1 MDKKSPL
8 KKEKK
13 SCMLDASVLLHD
25 PSAFHH
31 YMMHDIILPS
41 VVLEELDRKKSMHGE
56 IGKNARIAMKF
67 IDQVARKGDIQKG
80 VKLDKGGSFKIIV
93 EKEPK
98 KKDNVLTGLSP
109 DRTRHRLLSSAHQLK
124 EDGHHDITLVSKD
137 PVTKIIAETV
147 GVATESFKSS
157 QESYENLYRGIYN
170 VDVPKDTIDLFYKE
184 GEIAIPKGNYYPNSY
199 IVLKGEEN
207 ASAVVKVN
215 AAENKLVPL
224 LKGKQNVWGVKPRNV
239 EQKCA
244 LDLLLRDEVKLVSF
258 IGNAGTGKTLLA
270 LAAGLQKVFDDNV
283 YNRVIIARSIMPL
296 GKDIGFLPGS
306 KEEKL
311 QSWLAPFFDNLDYIC
326 ESGGEDGE
334 ETKKWILESNKFQVE
349 AITYMRGRSFTN
361 AYIIIDEAQ
370 NLTPHELKTLVSRV
384 GENTKIVILG
394 DPTQID
400 NPYLDRD
407 SNGLVYTVGKMKKYP
422 LFGSIYF
429 QHTERSK
436 LAALAAEVL

>member
-1 MDKKSPL
+1 MDKKSTL
-8 KKEKK
+8 KDRK

-25 PSAFHH
+25 PSAFHQ
-31 YMMHDIILPS
+31 YVMHDIVLPG

-56 IGKNARIAMKF
+56 MGRNARKAMKF
-67 IDQVARKGDIQKG
+67 IDEVARKGDIQKG
-80 VKLDKGGSFKIIV
+80 IPLAKGGSFRILI
-93 EKEPK
+93 EKEPS
-98 KKDNVLTGLSP
+98 KKDSVLTGLSP

-124 EDGHHDITLVSKD
+124 ELGHDVMLVSKD
-137 PVTKIIAETV
+137 PVTKIIAETI
-147 GVATESFKSS
+147 GVDTATFKSN
-157 QESYENLYRGIYN
+157 QETYDGLYKGIFT
-170 VDVPKDTIDLFYKE
+170 VDVSKDVIDEFYKE
-184 GEIAIPKGNYYPNSY
+184 GEIAIPEGNYYPNSY
-199 IVLKGEEN
+199 LVLKGEAN
-207 ASAVVKVN
+207 SSAIAKVN
-215 AAENKLVPL
+215 ARENKLEPL
-224 LKGKQNVWGVKPRNV
+224 LKGRQNVWGVKPRNV

-244 LDLLLRDEVKLVSF
+244 LDLLLRDDVKLVSF

-283 YNRVIIARSIMPL
+283 YNRIIIARSIMPL
-296 GKDIGFLPGS
+296 GKDIGFLPGN

-326 ESGGEDGE
+326 ESGGEDGA

-349 AITYMRGRSFTN
+349 AITYMRGRSFSN

-370 NLTPHELKTLVSRV
+370 NLTPHELKTLISRV

-407 SNGLVYTVGKMKKYP
+407 SNGLVYTVGRMKREA

-429 QHTERSK
+429 EHTERSK
-436 LAALAAEVL
+436 LAALAAKVL

>member
-1 MDKKSPL
+1 MA
-8 KKEKK
+8 KEVAKK
-13 SCMLDASVLLHD
+13 SCLLDASVLLHD

-31 YMMHDIILPS
+31 YTMHDIVLPS
-41 VVLEELDRKKSMHGE
+41 VVLEELDRKKAMHGE
-56 IGKNARIAMKF
+56 IGRNARSVMKF
-67 IDQVARKGDIQKG
+67 IDQVAREGDIQKG
-80 VKLDKGGSFKIIV
+80 ISFEKGGSFKIVIESDV
-93 EKEPK
+93 K
-98 KKDNVLTGLSP
+98 KKNSVLMGLAP
-109 DRTRHRLLSSAHQLK
+109 DRTRHRLLSSAHQLQ
-124 EDGHHDITLVSKD
+124 EDGHEITLVSKD
-137 PVTKIIAETV
+137 PVTKIIAETI
-147 GVATESFKSS
+147 GVTTESFKSS
-157 QESYENLYRGIYN
+157 QETFDNLYPGIFT
-170 VDVPKDTIDLFYKE
+170 VDVPKDSIDEFYENGEVDIPE
-184 GEIAIPKGNYYPNSY
+184 GIYYPNSY
-199 IVLKGEEN
+199 LVLKGEEN
-207 ASAVVKVN
+207 ASAVAKIN
-215 AAENKLVPL
+215 AKANKLEPL
-224 LKGKQNVWGVKPRNV
+224 LKGRQNVWGVKPRNV

-244 LDLLLRDEVKLVSF
+244 LDLLLRDDVKLISL

-270 LAAGLQKVFDDNV
+270 LAAGLQKVFDDGV
-283 YNRVIIARSIMPL
+283 YNRIVISRSIMPL

-361 AYIIIDEAQ
+361 AFIIIDESQ
-370 NLTPHELKTLVSRV
+370 NLTPHELKTLISRV

-407 SNGLVYTVGKMKKYP
+407 SNGMIYTVGKMKEYE

-429 QHTERSK
+429 KHTERSK
-436 LAALAAEVL
+436 LAALAAKVL

>member
-1 MDKKSPL
+1 
-8 KKEKK
+8 
-13 SCMLDASVLLHD
+13 MLDASVLLHD
-25 PSAFHH
+25 PTAFHH
-31 YMMHDIILPS
+31 YTMHDIILPS
-41 VVLEELDRKKSMHGE
+41 VVLEELDRNKSMHGE
-56 IGKNARIAMKF
+56 IGKNARAAMKF
-67 IDQVARKGDIQKG
+67 IDQVARKGNIQKG
-80 VKLDKGGSFKIIV
+80 VELEKGGSFKIVI
-93 EKEPK
+93 EQEQK
-98 KKDNVLTGLSP
+98 KKDVMLGGFSP
-109 DRTRHRLLSSAHQLK
+109 DRSRHRLLSSAHQIK
-124 EDGHHDITLVSKD
+124 EDGHHNLMLISKD
-137 PVTKIIAETV
+137 PVTKIIAETI
-147 GVATESFKSS
+147 GVETETFRSS
-157 QESYENLYRGIYN
+157 HETYENLYKGIFT
-170 VDVPKDTIDLFYKE
+170 VDVPKDTINEFYKE
-184 GEIAIPKGNYYPNSY
+184 GEIAIPEGDYYPNSY
-199 IVLKGEEN
+199 LVLKGEEN
-207 ASAVVKVN
+207 SSAVVKVN
-215 AAENKLVPL
+215 ARENKLEPL
-224 LKGKQNVWGVKPRNV
+224 LKGRQNVWGVKPRNV

-244 LDLLLRDEVKLVSF
+244 LDLLMRDDVKLVSF

-283 YNRVIIARSIMPL
+283 YNRIIIARSIMPL
-296 GKDIGFLPGS
+296 GKDIGFLPGN

-361 AYIIIDEAQ
+361 AFIIIDEAQ
-370 NLTPHELKTLVSRV
+370 NLTPHELKTLISRV

>member
-1 MDKKSPL
+1 MAKKVA
-8 KKEKK
+8 KK
-13 SCMLDASVLLHD
+13 SCLLDASVLLHD

-31 YMMHDIILPS
+31 YMMHDIVLPS

-56 IGKNARIAMKF
+56 IGRNARAVMKF
-67 IDQVARKGDIQKG
+67 IDQVARNGDIQKG
-80 VKLDKGGSFKIIV
+80 VSFDKGGSFRIV
-93 EKEPK
+93 IESDTK
-98 KKDNVLTGLSP
+98 KKDTILMGLAP
-109 DRTRHRLLSSAHQLK
+109 DRTRHRLLSSAHTLK
-124 EDGHHDITLVSKD
+124 ENGHDITLISKD
-137 PVTKIIAETV
+137 PVTKIIAETI
-147 GVATESFKSS
+147 GVNTESFKSS
-157 QESYENLYRGIYN
+157 QETYENLYRGIFK
-170 VDVPKDTIDLFYKE
+170 VDVPKDLIDEFYAE
-184 GEIAIPKGNYYPNSY
+184 GSIDIPAGEYYPNSY
-199 IVLKGEEN
+199 LVLKGEEN

-215 AAENKLVPL
+215 AKENKLEPL
-224 LKGKQNVWGVKPRNV
+224 LKGRQNIWGVKPRNV

-244 LDLLLRDEVKLVSF
+244 LDLLLRDDVKLVSL

-270 LAAGLQKVFDDNV
+270 LAAGLQKVFDDGI
-283 YNRVIIARSIMPL
+283 YNRIVIARSIMPL

-349 AITYMRGRSFTN
+349 AITYMRGRSFSN
-361 AYIIIDEAQ
+361 CYIIIDESQ
-370 NLTPHELKTLVSRV
+370 NLTPHELKTLISRV
-384 GENTKIVILG
+384 GENTKIIILG

-407 SNGLVYTVGKMKKYP
+407 SNGLVYTVGKMKKYD
-422 LFGSIYF
+422 LYGSIYF
-429 QHTERSK
+429 TQTERSK

>member
-1 MDKKSPL
+1 MV
-8 KKEKK
+8 KK
-13 SCMLDASVLLHD
+13 SCLLDASVLLHD
-25 PSAFHH
+25 PSALHH
-31 YMMHDIILPS
+31 YMMHDIIIPS
-41 VVLEELDRKKSMHGE
+41 VVLEELDRKKTMHGE
-56 IGKNARIAMKF
+56 IGKNARSAMKF
-67 IDQVARKGDIQKG
+67 IDQVARRGDIQKG
-80 VKLDKGGSFKIIV
+80 VSFEKGGSFRIVV
-93 EKEPK
+93 EKELK
-98 KKDNVLTGLSP
+98 KKDSILLGLAP
-109 DRTRHRLLSSAHQLK
+109 DRTRHRLLSSAHQLN
-124 EDGHHDITLVSKD
+124 ELGHKVTLVSKD
-137 PVTKIIAETV
+137 PVTKIIAETI
-147 GVATESFKSS
+147 GVYTESFKSS
-157 QESYENLYRGIYN
+157 QETYENLYKGIFT
-170 VDVPKDTIDLFYKE
+170 VDVPKDTIDTFYKE
-184 GEIAIPKGNYYPNSY
+184 GEIKIPKGDYFPNSY
-199 IVLKGEEN
+199 LVLKGEEN

-215 AAENKLVPL
+215 AREKKLEPL
-224 LKGKQNVWGVKPRNV
+224 LKAKQNVWGVKPRNV

-244 LDLLLRDEVKLVSF
+244 LDLLLRDNVKLVSL

-283 YNRVIIARSIMPL
+283 YNRIIIARSIMPL

-370 NLTPHELKTLVSRV
+370 NLTPHELKTLISRV
-384 GENTKIVILG
+384 GENTKIIILG

-407 SNGLVYTVGKMKKYP
+407 SNGLVYTVGKMKKYD
-422 LFGSIYF
+422 LYGSIYF
-429 QHTERSK
+429 QNTERSK

>member
-1 MDKKSPL
+1 MVKKTCL
-8 KKEKK
+8 
-13 SCMLDASVLLHD
+13 LDASVLLHD
-25 PSAFHH
+25 PSAFHQ

-41 VVLEELDRKKSMHGE
+41 VVLEELDSKKSLHGE
-56 IGKNARIAMKF
+56 IGKNARSAMKF
-67 IDQVARKGDIQKG
+67 IDMATRRGDVQKG
-80 VKLDKGGSFKIIV
+80 VSLENGGSFRIIV
-93 EKEPK
+93 EREEWKN
-98 KKDNVLTGLSP
+98 DSILMGLAP
-109 DRTRHRLLSSAHQLK
+109 DKTRHRLLSSARQLK
-124 EDGHHDITLVSKD
+124 DAGHDVMLISKD
-137 PVTKIIAETV
+137 PVTKIIAETI
-147 GVATESFKSS
+147 GVATQAFKGS
-157 QESYENLYRGIYN
+157 QETYDNMYPGIFTI
-170 VDVPKDTIDLFYKE
+170 DVPKKMIDSFYKD
-184 GEIAIPKGNYYPNSY
+184 GEIEIPEGDYYPNSY
-199 IVLKGEEN
+199 LVLKGEEN
-207 ASAVVKVN
+207 SSAVVKVN
-215 AAENKLVPL
+215 SKEKKLEPL
-224 LKGKQNVWGVKPRNV
+224 MKGRQNVWGIKPRNV

-244 LDLLLRDEVKLVSF
+244 LDLLLRDNVKLVSL

-283 YNRVIIARSIMPL
+283 YSKIIIARSIIPL

-326 ESGGEDGE
+326 ESGGEDGA
-334 ETKKWILESNKFQVE
+334 ETKKWILESDKFQVE
-349 AITYMRGRSFTN
+349 AITYMRGRSFSN

-370 NLTPHELKTLVSRV
+370 NLTPHELKTLISRV

-407 SNGLVYTVGKMKKYP
+407 SNGLVYTVGKMKKYD

-429 QHTERSK
+429 KHTERSK

>member
-1 MDKKSPL
+1 MAKQVA
-8 KKEKK
+8 KK
-13 SCMLDASVLLHD
+13 SCLLDASVLLHD
-25 PSAFHH
+25 PAAFHH
-31 YMMHDIILPS
+31 YTMHDIVLPS

-56 IGKNARIAMKF
+56 IGRNARMVMKF

-80 VKLDKGGSFKIIV
+80 VAFDKGGSFKIVI
-93 EKEPK
+93 ESEIK
-98 KKDNVLTGLSP
+98 KKDSVLMGLAP
-109 DRTRHRLLSSAHQLK
+109 DRTRHRLLSSAHNLK
-124 EDGHHDITLVSKD
+124 EQGHNVTLVSKD
-137 PVTKIIAETV
+137 PVTKIIAETI
-147 GVATESFKSS
+147 GVNTESFRSS
-157 QESYENLYRGIYN
+157 QETYETLYRGLFT
-170 VDVPKDTIDLFYKE
+170 VDVPKDLIDEFYQE
-184 GEIAIPKGNYYPNSY
+184 GSIDIPAGDYFPNSY
-199 IVLKGEEN
+199 LLLKGEEN
-207 ASAVVKVN
+207 ASAIVKVN
-215 AAENKLVPL
+215 AKEKKLEPL
-224 LKGKQNVWGVKPRNV
+224 LKGRQNIWGVKPRNV

-244 LDLLLRDEVKLVSF
+244 LDLLLRDDVKLISL

-270 LAAGLQKVFDDNV
+270 LAAGLQKVFDDGV
-283 YNRVIIARSIMPL
+283 YNRIVIARSIMPL

-361 AYIIIDEAQ
+361 AFIIIDESQ
-370 NLTPHELKTLVSRV
+370 NLTPHELKTLISRV

-407 SNGLVYTVGKMKKYP
+407 SNGLVYTVGKMKKYDI
-422 LFGSIYF
+422 FGSIYF
-429 QHTERSK
+429 TQTERSR
-436 LAALAAEVL
+436 LAAIAAEVL

>member
-1 MDKKSPL
+1 MDKKSSV
-8 KKEKK
+8 KDRK

-31 YMMHDIILPS
+31 YKMHDIIVPG

-56 IGKNARIAMKF
+56 MGRNARKAMKF
-67 IDQVARKGDIQKG
+67 IDEQARKGDIQKG
-80 VKLDKGGSFKIIV
+80 VALEKGGMFRILIEREV
-93 EKEPK
+93 
-98 KKDNVLTGLSP
+98 KKDSFISGLSP

-124 EDGHHDITLVSKD
+124 ELGHDLMLVSKD
-137 PVTKIIAETV
+137 PVTKIIAETI
-147 GVATESFKSS
+147 GVVTTTFHSN
-157 QESYENLYRGIYN
+157 QETYEGLYRGVYT
-170 VDVPKDTIDLFYKE
+170 VDVPKTVIDEFYKE
-184 GEIAIPKGNYYPNSY
+184 GEISIPDGDYYPNSY
-199 IVLKGEEN
+199 LVLKGEEN
-207 ASAVVKVN
+207 SSAVAKVN
-215 AAENKLVPL
+215 VKEKKLVPL
-224 LKGKQNVWGVKPRNV
+224 LKGRQNVWGVKPRNV

-311 QSWLAPFFDNLDYIC
+311 QSWLAPFFDNLDFIC
-326 ESGGEDGE
+326 ESGGEDGQ

-349 AITYMRGRSFTN
+349 AITYMRGRSFSN

-370 NLTPHELKTLVSRV
+370 NLTPHELKTLISRV

-400 NPYLDRD
+400 NPYLVRD
-407 SNGLVYTVGKMKKYP
+407 SNGLVYTVGKMKHHG